1 MRAKRELDGRTGEV
15 IHQGMGFARCEAA
28 LLDTKQYARMLSL
41 LEVIPA
47 PVRKLGRVKT
57 LEIAALM
64 RTDRLDEAQA
74 LLESRIVLTDVRE
87 GDVLLTDLWFE
98 LMARR
103 ERGGADEESLAWARE
118 NLKPPES
125 STSG

>member
-1 MRAKRELDGRTGEV
+1 M
-15 IHQGMGFARCEAA
+15 
-28 LLDTKQYARMLSL
+28 
-41 LEVIPA
+41 
-47 PVRKLGRVKT
+47 RKLGRVKT

-103 ERGGADEESLAWARE
+103 ERGSADEESIAWARE
-118 NLKPPES
+118 NLRPPRDLDFRMS
-125 STSG
+125 